1 MKIEIT
7 SRKLFT
13 VAFFI
18 IVITNIIILAG
29 IALNRSSEPQREI
42 VLTERELR
50 MPYRAHKENSGLSLK
65 LRWRTLGK
73 DVDSVQYYYSR
84 HSPTWFDVKKL
95 KELGFDNIDEYI
107 QVDHRTTNYR
117 LPITKEVFIVLENN
131 GESYRES
138 LKRAEVQL
146 KKEEDLLELSSDD
159 KRLHENAK
167 EAQKQFEKEKTSVSR
182 LFVIDVGIDPEIL
195 SKKYSDQARYIITK
209 GLVKPQYDYRDKMV
223 SGSIRSLSVSS
234 IHVSLKYR
242 ELFDVAS
249 TKNRS
254 KRNAYQ
260 SSQKYEVVLAYGSR
274 YEPWIVDIQVK

>member
-7 SRKLFT
+7 SRKLFA

-18 IVITNIIILAG
+18 IVITNIIILIG
-29 IALNRSSEPQREI
+29 IALNRSAEPQREI
-42 VLTERELR
+42 ILTERELA
-50 MPYRAHKENSGLSLK
+50 MPYRSHKENSGLSLE

-95 KELGFDNIDEYI
+95 KELGFDNIDEYL
-107 QVDHRTTNYR
+107 QVDRQTTNYR
-117 LPITKEVFIVLENN
+117 LPIIKEVFIVLENN

-138 LKRAEVQL
+138 LKRAKAQL

-167 EAQKQFEKEKTSVSR
+167 EAQKQLEKEKTSVSR
-182 LFVIDVGIDPEIL
+182 LFAIDAGIDPEIL

-209 GLVKPQYDYRDKMV
+209 GLVKPKYDYHDKKV
-223 SGSIRSLSVSS
+223 AGYIKSLSVSS
-234 IHVSLKYR
+234 IHVSLRYR
-242 ELFDVAS
+242 QLFDVAP

-254 KRNAYQ
+254 NRYIDQ